1 MQLSELVPVKL
12 QHENRWVMK
21 FAMDPGVAPACQVHN
36 DHWVAT
42 IFYRGNIYLLDS
54 LGSERKDDH
63 IIPDGL
69 KIQLSQIYGH
79 GKNEISIKIPEVV
92 KQIIALIVGFTP

>member
-1 MQLSELVPVKL
+1 
-12 QHENRWVMK
+12 MK
-21 FAMDPGVAPACQVHN
+21 FPMDPVVAPACQVHHTHN

-54 LGSERKDDH
+54 LGSERKDDN

-69 KIQLSQIYGH
+69 KIQLSQIYGR
-79 GKNEISIKIPEVV
+79 GKNEISIKKNPGSHET
-92 KQIIALIVGFTP
+92 K